1 LNENETWFPAKE
13 EFPRFYQSWLGYS
26 KRMTDWA
33 KESQWDG
40 EGERERK
47 REMDSWERRRQD
59 TRIIHLWGIHLSRDV
74 LFFECIHRHVVII
87 NKK

>member
-1 LNENETWFPAKE
+1 MDENETWFRAKE

-40 EGERERK
+40 EGGRGREGERERK
-47 REMDSWERRRQD
+47 GEREREREREKEMDSWEGEDKTQESF
-59 TRIIHLWGIHLSRDV
+59 IY
-74 LFFECIHRHVVII
+74 VVFT
-87 NKK
+87 